1 MDFRI
6 LGPLEAVGES
16 GTLPLGAAKQRA
28 VLAVLLLHANR
39 VVSRDRLVDAV
50 WDADPPETATTALQ
64 VYVSGLRK
72 VLGAERLVTRAPGYL
87 LAVEP
92 GSTDIERVEALA
104 AEAHGLLSAGDA
116 GAARER
122 LVAALA
128 TWRGEPLADLDA
140 AAFVVAERQRL
151 EELRLALLEDRV
163 EADFA
168 LGRHAEVV
176 PELSAL
182 VREEP
187 LRERLRAQLMLALY
201 RSGRQAEALDV
212 YASGRRLLSAELGLE
227 PGEAL
232 QRLQRAILAQDPVL
246 AAPSLPSRR
255 PVRRRQRPVVAMSLL
270 GAVLAVG
277 AVAGVLVLARDSGVT
292 VAADSLALIDPA
304 SGQVLRDVRLEET
317 PLDVAVGFD
326 SAWVTGERG
335 TVMRVDADGDV
346 VARIDVGAEAR
357 DVAVSADAVWI
368 TDGADGAVIR
378 IDPAHNVVEDR
389 LRVGEGGV
397 PLVGLAVGPQ
407 GIWTTRAGQ
416 LLRID
421 PDADRV
427 VSRFRIPATVGLA
440 VDPDDGIVWLVTQDE
455 RLLEFVPGL
464 GSVVGAVE
472 LEAPATAPVVSN
484 GAVWMIVYSGRGEIW
499 RFDGTDTPPQV
510 IAPGREAP
518 PLDIAVAGRELV
530 TVDGGGA
537 VVRRDAISGRVL
549 ASADTTPTVRA
560 SIAVG
565 YRRLWAAVQQPT

>member
-1 MDFRI
+1 MTLALR
-6 LGPLEAVGES
+6 GS
-16 GTLPLGAAKQRA
+16 GC
-28 VLAVLLLHANR
+28 
-39 VVSRDRLVDAV
+39 
-50 WDADPPETATTALQ
+50 
-64 VYVSGLRK
+64 
-72 VLGAERLVTRAPGYL
+72 
-87 LAVEP
+87 
-92 GSTDIERVEALA
+92 
-104 AEAHGLLSAGDA
+104 
-116 GAARER
+116 
-122 LVAALA
+122 VAALA

-227 PGEAL
+227 PARRYNGCSEPSW
-232 QRLQRAILAQDPVL
+232 RRIRCSPR
-246 AAPSLPSRR
+246 PSLPSRR

-326 SAWVTGERG
+326 FGLGHGRTRHGDAGGRGRRRRRPDRRRRGSPRRCGQCRCRLDHRRRGRRSDPDRPRPQRRRGPPPGRRGRRAAAW
-335 TVMRVDADGDV
+335 DWP
-346 VARIDVGAEAR
+346 
-357 DVAVSADAVWI
+357 S
-368 TDGADGAVIR
+368 
-378 IDPAHNVVEDR
+378 
-389 LRVGEGGV
+389 
-397 PLVGLAVGPQ
+397 GPQ

-440 VDPDDGIVWLVTQDE
+440 VDPDDGIVWL
-455 RLLEFVPGL
+455 
-464 GSVVGAVE
+464 
-472 LEAPATAPVVSN
+472 
-484 GAVWMIVYSGRGEIW
+484 
-499 RFDGTDTPPQV
+499 
-510 IAPGREAP
+510 
-518 PLDIAVAGRELV
+518 
-530 TVDGGGA
+530 
-537 VVRRDAISGRVL
+537 
-549 ASADTTPTVRA
+549 
-560 SIAVG
+560 
-565 YRRLWAAVQQPT
+565 